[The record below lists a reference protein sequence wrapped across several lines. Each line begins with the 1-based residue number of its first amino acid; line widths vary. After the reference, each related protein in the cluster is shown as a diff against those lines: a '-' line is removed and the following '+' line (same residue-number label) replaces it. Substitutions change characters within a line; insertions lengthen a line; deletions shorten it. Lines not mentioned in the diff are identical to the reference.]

1 MTTITHIP
9 LTDIDDHAMIRDR
22 SHLDQT
28 ALAELTASIRANGLR
43 LPVEV
48 MAVEV
53 MAAEGVAG
61 DPPYALLSGLRC
73 ITAFRALAAEGGPDA
88 IPALIRPPT
97 SRAEALAAVIEENEI
112 REPLSAWERGR
123 VIHIAHEEALFD
135 TIEAAAEALFPA
147 AV

>member
-1 MTTITHIP
+1 
-9 LTDIDDHAMIRDR
+9 MIRDR

-28 ALAELTASIRANGLR
+28 TLVELTASIRANGLR

-48 MAVEV
+48 
-53 MAAEGVAG
+53 VAG
-61 DPPYALLSGLRC
+61 GPPYALLSGLRR
-73 ITAFRALAAEGGPDA
+73 ITAFRALAAEGGSDA
-88 IPALIRPPT
+88 IPALIRPPM

-135 TIEAAAEALFPA
+135 TIEAAAEAMTS
-147 AV
+147 

>member
-28 ALAELTASIRANGLR
+28 TLVELTASIRANGLR

-53 MAAEGVAG
+53 VAG
-61 DPPYALLSGLRC
+61 GPPYALLSGLRR

-88 IPALIRPPT
+88 IPALIRPPM

-135 TIEAAAEALFPA
+135 TIEAAAEAMTS
-147 AV
+147 